1 MSSTVVEVS
10 KSTKIITTS
19 LLIVPPPKTETYIV
33 VMINNFD
40 DNIIK
45 IMTITREFL
54 TRGKILNCLPVT
66 YIYMVLHTFP
76 AFLF

>member
-10 KSTKIITTS
+10 KSTKIITIS

-45 IMTITREFL
+45 IMTITKEFL
-54 TRGKILNCLPVT
+54 TCRKIPNCT
-66 YIYMVLHTFP
+66 CMVLHTFP

>member
-10 KSTKIITTS
+10 KSTKIITIS

-66 YIYMVLHTFP
+66 
-76 AFLF
+76 